1 MVDMREGGGRGGR
14 GSGRVVGSEGGRCA
28 WEGNR
33 HVGCDKHV
41 IGLDCGAD
49 EEAAEGE
56 DGKSKAAGEVL
67 IDEGLRER

>member
-1 MVDMREGGGRGGR
+1 M
-14 GSGRVVGSEGGRCA
+14 
-28 WEGNR
+28 
-33 HVGCDKHV
+33 GCDEHV
-41 IGLDCGAD
+41 VSLDGGAD